1 MVSNQTKVFL
11 TEQEAADYTSMSVKT
26 LRRWRFDRRG
36 PKYAKI
42 AGKAIRYPLL
52 ELQEWVDQQI
62 VHNH

>member
-1 MVSNQTKVFL
+1 MTSDYPKEYL
-11 TEQEAADYTSMSVKT
+11 TEQEAADYISLSVKT